1 MQKEMEKLKQ
11 HLVPKSKSKKTIS
24 KSITN
29 VKENISSNTSEVH
42 DTDICNC
49 CSYFVGTF
57 TMMILMMRTG

>member
-29 VKENISSNTSEVH
+29 VKESISSNTSEVH
-42 DTDICNC
+42 DTDTCNC

>member
-11 HLVPKSKSKKTIS
+11 HLVPKSKSKKIIS

-42 DTDICNC
+42 DTDTCNC